1 MFEAAELGH
10 SIDKE
15 TYRKELPALRKAL
28 LEAQFELAKR
38 STFPVIILVAGVD
51 GAGKGET
58 INTLNEW
65 LDPRQI
71 ETNALSEPSDEESE
85 RPSMWRFWRAL
96 PPKGKIGIF
105 FGSWYTGPILDR
117 VEGSKCK
124 ATLETAQAD
133 ILRFERMLADE
144 GVLLLKF
151 WFHLRKQ
158 QQKKRLRALEK
169 DKRTRWRVTPQDWQ
183 RYRRYDC
190 FRRVSETMLEQTS
203 TGHAPWIVVDG
214 SDERYRS
221 LLVGKTLLQGL
232 RKRLSGARAGRNGGA
247 GVLAPSLGTRN
258 VLDALDLSVTLAPA
272 DYARELERWQGRLNA
287 AARSGGFAQRGA
299 VLVFEGHDAAGKGG
313 AIRRIAGALDARHY
327 RVVPIAAPSDE
338 ERAQPYLWRF
348 WRHLPRRG
356 HMTIFD
362 RSWYGRVLVERV
374 EGYAEE
380 ANWLRAYAEINEFEA
395 EIARHGLV
403 IVKFWLA
410 ISKQEQYRRFKERE
424 ATGFKRFKL
433 TEEDWRNRKKWNAYA
448 GAVHDMVE
456 RTNSE
461 LAPWTLVEANDKY
474 HARIK
479 ILRTLTQR
487 LEAAK

>member
-15 TYRKELPALRKAL
+15 TYRKELPALREAL

-38 STFPVIILVAGVD
+38 ATFPVVILVAGVD

-58 INTLNEW
+58 INTLHEW
-65 LDPRQI
+65 LDPRRI

-85 RPSMWRFWRAL
+85 RPPMWRFWRAL

-117 VEGSKCK
+117 VEGSKGK

-151 WFHLRKQ
+151 WFHLSKQ
-158 QQKKRLRALEK
+158 QQKKRLRALEE

-183 RYRRYDC
+183 RYRRYDR

-221 LLVGKTLLQGL
+221 LLVGKTLLEGL
-232 RKRLSGARAGRNGGA
+232 RKRLSGARAERNGGA

-258 VLDALDLSVTLAPA
+258 ILDALDLSVTLAPA

-287 AARSGGFAQRGA
+287 AARAHSFAKRGA

-313 AIRRIAGALDARHY
+313 VIRRIAGALDARHY

-380 ANWLRAYAEINEFEA
+380 ADWLRAYAEINEFEA

-448 GAVHDMVE
+448 RAVHDMVE